1 LFQNHLIKTGIKEM
15 KLLLTAKAAKDH
27 ATAYM
32 AAEATK
38 VSITSVLRNDYT
50 IYATLK
56 NDGSNPELMAKAQAG
71 IEKLGKSITDKGA
84 LKSFNALLNRESKK
98 VHKEIGVEWPAV
110 KVKDGEMLNVG
121 KDRGDSAS
129 GDGEGEGSIQISEEQ
144 AQDILKG
151 HISVLQKAYKE
162 TSDKVLANTLQ
173 FAIQNLK

>member
-1 LFQNHLIKTGIKEM
+1 M

-27 ATAYM
+27 AAAYM

-56 NDGSNPELMAKAQAG
+56 NEGSDPALMAKAQAG
-71 IEKLGKSITDKGA
+71 IENLGKSITDKAA
-84 LKSFNALLNRESKK
+84 LKSFNALLNRESRKI
-98 VHKEIGVEWPAV
+98 HKEMDVEWPSV
-110 KVKDGEMLNVG
+110 KVKDGELVNVG

-129 GDGEGEGSIQISEEQ
+129 GEGDGDGSIQISEEQ
-144 AQDILKG
+144 AKDILKG

-162 TSDKVLANTLQ
+162 TSDKVLANALQ
-173 FAIQNLK
+173 FAIQNIK

>member
-1 LFQNHLIKTGIKEM
+1 M

-27 ATAYM
+27 AEAYM

-56 NDGSNPELMAKAQAG
+56 KEGTDAKLMAKAQAG
-71 IEKLGKSITDKGA
+71 IENLGKSITDKAA
-84 LKSFNALLNRESKK
+84 LKSFNALLNRESRKI
-98 VHKEIGVEWPAV
+98 HKELDVEWPSV
-110 KVKDGEMLNVG
+110 KVKDGEMVNVG

-129 GDGEGEGSIQISEEQ
+129 GEGEGEGSIQISEEQ
-144 AQDILKG
+144 AKDILKG